1 MVGIKDIA
9 KECKVS
15 ATTVSRALNNS
26 KEISK
31 KTRDLILKTCE
42 EKGYTPNSAARSL
55 ILNKTNMIG
64 LVIPDITNQYYAY
77 VSKGVS
83 SYLEK
88 IGYGLVFCNSDR
100 NKENENRYIDFL
112 AQRRVDGII
121 LIPVKPKAEDYR
133 KIIKNVP
140 VVMADNYVNDL
151 EVSYVGNDNYA
162 GARKVVAHMLRQ
174 GYRKIGVISGDESSS
189 ASNERLKA
197 YKDLLI
203 ENNIEINN
211 DILLNSNAT
220 FEDGFKLSEILVKQ
234 KVDAIFTIN
243 DSVAMGVMKYCH
255 MNNIQLPKDLGIA
268 GYDDIE
274 EAAMLPVP
282 LTTVHQRKFELGRTV
297 AKVLIDE
304 INNNKSAKQKIILQ
318 PELIIRKSCNEE

>member
-9 KECKVS
+9 RECKVS

-31 KTRDLILKTCE
+31 KTRELILKTCE
-42 EKGYTPNSAARSL
+42 DRGYIPNSSARSL

-64 LVIPDITNQYYAY
+64 LLIPDITNQYYAY

-88 IGYGLVFCNSDR
+88 IGYGLVLCNSDR

-112 AQRRVDGII
+112 SQKRVDGII
-121 LIPVKPKAEDYR
+121 LIPVKPKAEDYKR
-133 KIIKNVP
+133 IIENVP
-140 VVMADNYVNDL
+140 LVMADNYVNDL
-151 EVSYVGNDNYA
+151 EISYVGNDNYA
-162 GARKVVAHMLRQ
+162 GARKIVSHMLKQ
-174 GYRKIGVISGDESSS
+174 GYRKIGVILGDESSS

-197 YKDLLI
+197 YKDILI
-203 ENNIEINN
+203 ENNIEIKNE
-211 DILLNSNAT
+211 ILLNSNAT
-220 FEDGFKLSEILVKQ
+220 FEDGFKLAEMLIKQ

-255 MNNIQLPKDLGIA
+255 MNNIGIPKDIGIA

-274 EAAMLPVP
+274 QAAMLPVP
-282 LTTVHQRKFELGRTV
+282 LTTVHQRKFELGKTV
-297 AKVLIDE
+297 AKILIEE
-304 INNNKSAKQKIILQ
+304 INNNQSAKQKIILQ
-318 PELIIRKSCNEE
+318 PELIIRKSCNE

>member
-9 KECKVS
+9 IECRVS

-31 KTRDLILKTCE
+31 KTRERILKTCE
-42 EKGYTPNSAARSL
+42 DRGYIPNSAARSL

-64 LVIPDITNQYYAY
+64 LLIPDITNQYYAY

-88 IGYGLVFCNSDR
+88 LGYGLVFCNSDR

-121 LIPVKPKAEDYR
+121 LIPVKPKAEDYE

-140 VVMADNYVNDL
+140 LVMADNYVNDL
-151 EVSYVGNDNYA
+151 EISYVGNDNYA
-162 GARKVVAHMLRQ
+162 GARKIVTHMLRQ
-174 GYRKIGVISGDESSS
+174 GYRRIGVILGDESSS
-189 ASNERLKA
+189 ASNERLMA
-197 YKDLLI
+197 YKDVLI
-203 ENNIEINN
+203 ENNIESN
-211 DILLNSNAT
+211 DEILIHSKAT
-220 FEDGFKLSEILVKQ
+220 FEDGFNLAEILVRQ

-255 MNNIQLPKDLGIA
+255 INNIQIPKDIGIA

-274 EAAMLPVP
+274 QAAMLPVP

-297 AKVLIDE
+297 AKILIDE
-304 INNNKSAKQKIILQ
+304 INNNQSAKQKVILQ
-318 PELIIRKSCNEE
+318 PELIIRKSCNE

>member
-9 KECKVS
+9 RECNVS

-31 KTRDLILKTCE
+31 KTREFILKTCE
-42 EKGYTPNSAARSL
+42 EKGYIPNSAARSL

-64 LVIPDITNQYYAY
+64 LLIPDITNQYYAY

-88 IGYGLVFCNSDR
+88 IGYGLVLCNSDR

-112 AQRRVDGII
+112 AQKRVDGII
-121 LIPVKPKAEDYR
+121 LIPVKPKASDYK
-133 KIIKNVP
+133 KIIENVP
-140 VVMADNYVNDL
+140 LVMADNYVSGL

-162 GARKVVAHMLRQ
+162 GARKIVSHMLSQ
-174 GYRKIGVISGDESSS
+174 GYRRIGVILGGDMSS
-189 ASNERLKA
+189 ASNERLSA
-197 YKDLLI
+197 YKDVLM
-203 ENNIEINN
+203 ENNIAIDNE
-211 DILLNSNAT
+211 ILLNSSAS
-220 FEDGFKLSEILVKQ
+220 FEDGFRLAQILINK

-243 DSVAMGVMKYCH
+243 DSVAMGVMKYTH
-255 MNNIQLPKDLGIA
+255 MNNIQIPKDIGLA

-274 EAAMLPVP
+274 QAAMLTVP
-282 LTTVHQRKFELGRTV
+282 LTTVHQKKFELGKIA
-297 AKVLIDE
+297 AKILIDE
-304 INNNKSAKQKIILQ
+304 INNYQVVKQKIILQ
-318 PELIIRKSCNEE
+318 PELIIRKSCNE

>member
-9 KECKVS
+9 RECKVS

-31 KTRDLILKTCE
+31 KTRELILKTCE
-42 EKGYTPNSAARSL
+42 ERGYIPNSSARSL

-64 LVIPDITNQYYAY
+64 LLIPDITNQYYAY

-88 IGYGLVFCNSDR
+88 IGYGLVLCNSDR
-100 NKENENRYIDFL
+100 NKENENRYINFL
-112 AQRRVDGII
+112 SQRRVDGII
-121 LIPVKPKAEDYR
+121 IIPVKPKVEDYK
-133 KIIKNVP
+133 KIIQNLP
-140 VVMADNYVNDL
+140 LVMADNYVDGL
-151 EVSYVGNDNYA
+151 EISYVGNDNYS
-162 GARKVVAHMLRQ
+162 GAKKIVYHMLKQ
-174 GYRKIGVISGDESSS
+174 GYRKIGVILGDKSSS

-197 YKDLLI
+197 YKDVLI
-203 ENNIEINN
+203 EHNIEIKNE
-211 DILLNSNAT
+211 ILLNSSAT
-220 FEDGFKLSEILVKQ
+220 FEDGFKLAEILINQ

-255 MNNIQLPKDLGIA
+255 MNNIGIPKDIGIA

-274 EAAMLPVP
+274 QAAMLPVP
-282 LTTVHQRKFELGRTV
+282 LTTVHQRKFELGKTV
-297 AKVLIDE
+297 AKILIDE
-304 INNNKSAKQKIILQ
+304 INNNQSAKQKIILQ
-318 PELIIRKSCNEE
+318 PELIIRKSCNE

>member
-42 EKGYTPNSAARSL
+42 EKGYTPNSVARSL

-162 GARKVVAHMLRQ
+162 GARKIVAHMLRQ

-189 ASNERLKA
+189 ASNDRLKA

>member
-162 GARKVVAHMLRQ
+162 GARKIVAHMLRQ

-189 ASNERLKA
+189 ASNDRLKA

-255 MNNIQLPKDLGIA
+255 MNNIQLPKDLGVA

>member
-1 MVGIKDIA
+1 MIGIKDIA
-9 KECKVS
+9 KECRVS

-26 KEISK
+26 KEISRE
-31 KTRDLILKTCE
+31 TREFILKTCE
-42 EKGYTPNSAARSL
+42 DRGYIPNSSARSL

-64 LVIPDITNQYYAY
+64 LLIPDITNQYYAY

-88 IGYGLVFCNSDR
+88 IGYGLVLCNSDR

-121 LIPVKPKAEDYR
+121 LIPVKPKAEDYK

-140 VVMADNYVNDL
+140 MVMADNYVDDL

-162 GARKVVAHMLRQ
+162 GARKIVSHMLKQ
-174 GYRKIGVISGDESSS
+174 GYKSIGVILGDVSSS
-189 ASNERLKA
+189 ASNERLKG
-197 YKDLLI
+197 YKDILI
-203 ENNIEINN
+203 ENNIEINEK
-211 DILLNSNAT
+211 ILLNSNAT
-220 FEDGFKLSEILVKQ
+220 FEDGFMLAEILIKQ
-234 KVDAIFTIN
+234 KVEAIFSIN

-255 MNNIQLPKDLGIA
+255 INNILIPRDVGIA

-274 EAAMLPVP
+274 QAAMLPVP
-282 LTTVHQRKFELGRTV
+282 LTTVHQRKFKLGRTV
-297 AKVLIDE
+297 AKILIDE
-304 INNNKSAKQKIILQ
+304 IKNNKCAKQKIILQ
-318 PELIIRKSCNEE
+318 PELIIRKSCNE